1 MSHNGSSVSHA
12 ELDVMRHSAAHVMA
26 KAVQRLY
33 PGSKLG
39 IGPIIENGFFYD
51 IDIPAKISE
60 DDLPRIEQAMREI
73 IAAAEPFKREEWAKA
88 RALEHY
94 SSLEDNPYKR
104 EIIQDLPEDEP
115 ISFYWTGSDWVDL
128 CRGPHVAD
136 SSQVGPF
143 KLTSVSGAYWRGD
156 EKRPML
162 QRIYGTAWKTQD
174 QLDHYLWQVE
184 EARRRDHRKLGRELE
199 LFFFDEVAPGQP
211 FWLPKGLRIIHELE
225 ALLQRELDSRGY
237 LEISTP
243 SLVKADLWKQ
253 SGHWDFYEQGMFKLE
268 VEEEDYAFKPM
279 NCPESTLVF
288 RFKTRSYRDLPL
300 RLAQTDR
307 LLRNERSGTLNG
319 LLRVRQLTMDDAHIF
334 CRPDQIQAEIRGVL
348 EFQKAIY
355 DVFGLEPRYYL
366 STRPDKAIG
375 DPAVWERAEAD
386 LQAALE
392 PSGRRLER
400 LLGRRDL
407 AAIHRHAG
415 RDLNLE
421 LAAHRRSAGHHQPEL
436 RAGDTREPG
445 EGAFYG
451 PKIDVDI
458 KDALGRPWQLNTT
471 QLDFQMPERFQLE
484 YIGEDG
490 QAHRPVMVHR
500 AIYGTYERFMAV
512 LVEHYA
518 GAFPLWLAPVQ
529 TVIVPIADRHLEYAE
544 SVAAQLRAS
553 GFRVEVDARREK
565 MQAKIRDAQAQQV
578 PYMLVVGDRDQQAGT
593 VSVRERRQGDLG
605 AQPVSEFL
613 ASLTE
618 RHAARS

>member
-1 MSHNGSSVSHA
+1 M
-12 ELDVMRHSAAHVMA
+12 
-26 KAVQRLY
+26 
-33 PGSKLG
+33 
-39 IGPIIENGFFYD
+39 
-51 IDIPAKISE
+51 
-60 DDLPRIEQAMREI
+60 
-73 IAAAEPFKREEWAKA
+73 
-88 RALEHY
+88 
-94 SSLEDNPYKR
+94 
-104 EIIQDLPEDEP
+104 
-115 ISFYWTGSDWVDL
+115 
-128 CRGPHVAD
+128 
-136 SSQVGPF
+136 
-143 KLTSVSGAYWRGD
+143 
-156 EKRPML
+156 
-162 QRIYGTAWKTQD
+162 
-174 QLDHYLWQVE
+174 
-184 EARRRDHRKLGRELE
+184 
-199 LFFFDEVAPGQP
+199 
-211 FWLPKGLRIIHELE
+211 
-225 ALLQRELDSRGY
+225 
-237 LEISTP
+237 
-243 SLVKADLWKQ
+243 
-253 SGHWDFYEQGMFKLE
+253 
-268 VEEEDYAFKPM
+268 
-279 NCPESTLVF
+279 
-288 RFKTRSYRDLPL
+288 
-300 RLAQTDR
+300 
-307 LLRNERSGTLNG
+307 LRNERSGTLNG

-355 DVFGLEPRYYL
+355 DVFGLEPRYHL

-375 DPAVWERAEAD
+375 DPAVWEVAEAD
-386 LQAALE
+386 LRAALE
-392 PSGRRLER
+392 QNQLEYVVK
-400 LLGRRDL
+400 
-407 AAIHRHAG
+407 
-415 RDLNLE
+415 
-421 LAAHRRSAGHHQPEL
+421 
-436 RAGDTREPG
+436 PG

-484 YIGEDG
+484 YVAEDG
-490 QAHRPVMVHR
+490 QAHRPVMIHR

-553 GFRVEVDARREK
+553 GVRVEVDARREK

>member
-1 MSHNGSSVSHA
+1 MSHNGSNNVSHA
-12 ELDVMRHSAAHVMA
+12 QLDVMRHSAAHVLA

-39 IGPIIENGFFYD
+39 IGPVIENGFYYD
-51 IDIPAKISE
+51 IDMPAKISE
-60 DDLPRIEQAMREI
+60 DDLPRI
-73 IAAAEPFKREEWAKA
+73 
-88 RALEHY
+88 
-94 SSLEDNPYKR
+94 
-104 EIIQDLPEDEP
+104 
-115 ISFYWTGSDWVDL
+115 
-128 CRGPHVAD
+128 
-136 SSQVGPF
+136 
-143 KLTSVSGAYWRGD
+143 
-156 EKRPML
+156 
-162 QRIYGTAWKTQD
+162 
-174 QLDHYLWQVE
+174 E

-243 SLVKADLWKQ
+243 SLVKSDLWKQ

-288 RFKTRSYRDLPL
+288 GFKTRSYRDLPL

-307 LLRNERSGTLNG
+307 LLRNERSGTVNG

-348 EFQKAIY
+348 EFQRAIY
-355 DVFGLEPRYYL
+355 DVFGLEPTYYL

-386 LQAALE
+386 LKAALE
-392 PSGRRLER
+392 Q
-400 LLGRRDL
+400 
-407 AAIHRHAG
+407 
-415 RDLNLE
+415 NE
-421 LAAHRRSAGHHQPEL
+421 LAYEVKH
-436 RAGDTREPG
+436 G

-458 KDALGRPWQLNTT
+458 QDAVGRPWQLNTT
-471 QLDFQMPERFQLE
+471 QLDFQQPERFQLE

-490 QAHRPVMVHR
+490 HAHRPVMIHR

-512 LVEHYA
+512 LIEHYA

-529 TVIVPIADRHLEYAE
+529 AVVVPIADRHLEYAE
-544 SVAAQLRAS
+544 SVAAQLRGA

-593 VSVRERRQGDLG
+593 ISVRERRQGDLG

-613 ASLTE
+613 TSLTE
-618 RHAARS
+618 RRAARS

>member
-1 MSHNGSSVSHA
+1 MSHNGSSVSA
-12 ELDVMRHSAAHVMA
+12 SELDVMRHSAAHILA
-26 KAVQRLY
+26 KAVQKLY

-39 IGPIIENGFFYD
+39 IGPVIENGFYYD
-51 IDIPAKISE
+51 IDVAGGAKLSE
-60 DDLPRIEQAMREI
+60 DDLPSIEAAMREI
-73 IAAAEPFKREEWAKA
+73 VNAAEPFKREEWSKQQ
-88 RALEHY
+88 ALDHY
-94 SSLEDNPYKR
+94 SSRDENPYKR
-104 EIIQDLPEDEP
+104 EIIEDLPEDET
-115 ISFYWTGSDWVDL
+115 ISFYWTGDDWVDR
-128 CRGPHVAD
+128 CRGPHVTDA
-136 SSQVGPF
+136 SKLGAF
-143 KLTSVSGAYWRGD
+143 KLTNVSGAYWRGD

-162 QRIYGTAWKTQD
+162 QRIYGTAWQTQE
-174 QLDHYLWQVE
+174 QLEHYLWQIE

-211 FWLPKGLRIIHELE
+211 FWLPKGLRVIHELE
-225 ALLQRELDSRGY
+225 ALLQRELDGRGY

-243 SLVKADLWKQ
+243 SLVKSDLWKQ
-253 SGHWDFYEQGMFKLE
+253 SGHWDFYEQGMFKLQ
-268 VEEEDYAFKPM
+268 VEEEDYAYKPM
-279 NCPESTLVF
+279 NCPESTIVY

-334 CRPDQIQAEIRGVL
+334 CRPDQIQDEIRGVL

-366 STRPDKAIG
+366 STRPEKAIG

-386 LQAALE
+386 LRAALE
-392 PSGRRLER
+392 QNG
-400 LLGRRDL
+400 L
-407 AAIHRHAG
+407 AYEVKA
-415 RDLNLE
+415 
-421 LAAHRRSAGHHQPEL
+421 
-436 RAGDTREPG
+436 G

-458 KDALGRPWQLNTT
+458 QDALGRPWQLNTT
-471 QLDFQMPERFQLE
+471 QLDFQQPEQFKLE
-484 YIGEDG
+484 YVGEDG

-529 TVIVPIADRHLEYAE
+529 AVVVPVSDRHNDYAS
-544 SVAAQLRAS
+544 SVAEQLGLA
-553 GFRVEVDARREK
+553 GFRVEVDVRRER
-565 MQAKIRDAQAQQV
+565 MQAKLRDAQAQQV
-578 PYMLVVGDRDQQAGT
+578 PYMLVVGDRDQQGGT

-605 AQPVSEFL
+605 AQPLADFL
-613 ASLTE
+613 QVLE
-618 RHAARS
+618 DRRAARN

>member
-1 MSHNGSSVSHA
+1 
-12 ELDVMRHSAAHVMA
+12 MRHSAAHVLA
-26 KAVQRLY
+26 KAVQQLY

-39 IGPIIENGFFYD
+39 IGPVIENGFYYD
-51 IDIPAKISE
+51 IDMPAKISE
-60 DDLPRIEQAMREI
+60 DDLPRIEEAMREI
-73 IAAAEPFKREEWAKA
+73 IAAAEPFKREEWSKVQ
-88 RALEHY
+88 ALEHY
-94 SSLEDNPYKR
+94 SSREDNPYKR
-104 EIIQDLPEDEP
+104 EIIQDLADDEQ
-115 ISFYWTGSDWVDL
+115 ISFYRTGADWVDL
-128 CRGPHVAD
+128 CRGPHLES
-136 SSQVGPF
+136 SSQVGAF

-162 QRIYGTAWKTQD
+162 QRIYGTAWQTQD

-243 SLVKADLWKQ
+243 SLVKSDLWKQ

-288 RFKTRSYRDLPL
+288 GFKTRSYRDLPL

-348 EFQKAIY
+348 EFQRAIY

-386 LQAALE
+386 LKAALE
-392 PSGRRLER
+392 Q
-400 LLGRRDL
+400 
-407 AAIHRHAG
+407 
-415 RDLNLE
+415 NE
-421 LAAHRRSAGHHQPEL
+421 LAYEVKH
-436 RAGDTREPG
+436 G

-458 KDALGRPWQLNTT
+458 QDALGRPWQLNTT
-471 QLDFQMPERFQLE
+471 QLDFQQPERFQLE

-490 QAHRPVMVHR
+490 HAHRPVMIHR

-512 LVEHYA
+512 LIEHYA

-529 TVIVPIADRHLEYAE
+529 AVVVPIADRHLEYAE
-544 SVAAQLRAS
+544 SVAAQLRGA
-553 GFRVEVDARREK
+553 GFRTEVDERRER
-565 MQAKIRDAQAQQV
+565 MQAKLRDAQAQQV

-605 AQPVSEFL
+605 PQPVSDFI
-613 ASLTE
+613 ASLQE
-618 RHAARS
+618 RRTART

>member
-1 MSHNGSSVSHA
+1 MSHNGNSVSA
-12 ELDVMRHSAAHVMA
+12 SDLDVMRHSAAHVLA

-39 IGPIIENGFFYD
+39 IGPVIDNGFYYD
-51 IDIPAKISE
+51 IDLPGGVKLSDE
-60 DDLPRIEQAMREI
+60 DLPRIEAAMREI
-73 IAAAEPFKREEWAKA
+73 VAAAEPFKREEWNK
-88 RALEHY
+88 RQALEHY
-94 SSLEDNPYKR
+94 SSEEDNPYKR

-115 ISFYWTGSDWVDL
+115 LSFYWTGSDWVDL

-136 SSQVGPF
+136 SSKIGPV

-162 QRIYGTAWKTQD
+162 QRIYGTAWATQD
-174 QLDHYLWQVE
+174 QLDHYLWQIE

-211 FWLPKGLRIIHELE
+211 FWLPKGLRVIHELE
-225 ALLQRELDSRGY
+225 LLLQQELDRRGY
-237 LEISTP
+237 LDISTP
-243 SLVKADLWKQ
+243 SLVKSDLWKQ
-253 SGHWDFYEQGMFKLE
+253 SGHWDFYEQGMFKLQ

-279 NCPESTLVF
+279 NCPESTIVYG
-288 RFKTRSYRDLPL
+288 FKTRSYRDLPL

-319 LLRVRQLTMDDAHIF
+319 LLRVRQLTMDDAHIY
-334 CRPDQIQAEIRGVL
+334 CRPDQIQDEIRGVL
-348 EFQKAIY
+348 DFQKAIY
-355 DVFGLEPRYYL
+355 AVFGLQPRYYL

-375 DPAVWERAEAD
+375 DPALWEVAEAD
-386 LQAALE
+386 LRAALE
-392 PSGRRLER
+392 QN
-400 LLGRRDL
+400 DL
-407 AAIHRHAG
+407 SY
-415 RDLNLE
+415 E
-421 LAAHRRSAGHHQPEL
+421 VK
-436 RAGDTREPG
+436 PG

-458 KDALGRPWQLNTT
+458 EDALGRPWQLNTT
-471 QLDFQMPERFQLE
+471 QLDFNMPDRFELE

-490 QAHRPVMVHR
+490 QAHRPVMIHR

-529 TVIVPIADRHLEYAE
+529 AVVVPVSDRHIEYAE
-544 SVAAQLRAS
+544 SVAAALRAA
-553 GFRVEVDARREK
+553 GFRVEVDDRRER
-565 MQAKIRDAQAQQV
+565 MQAKLRDAQSQQV

-593 VSVRERRQGDLG
+593 VSVRERREGDLG
-605 AQPVSEFL
+605 PQPLAEFVKL
-613 ASLTE
+613 LEE
-618 RHAARS
+618 RRAART

>member
-1 MSHNGSSVSHA
+1 MSHNGSNNVSHA
-12 ELDVMRHSAAHVMA
+12 QLDVMRHSAAHVLA
-26 KAVQRLY
+26 KAVQQLY

-39 IGPIIENGFFYD
+39 IGPVIENGFYYD

-60 DDLPRIEQAMREI
+60 DDLPRIEEAMREI
-73 IAAAEPFKREEWAKA
+73 IAAAEPFEREEWSKVQ
-88 RALEHY
+88 ALEHY
-94 SSLEDNPYKR
+94 SSREDNPYKR
-104 EIIQDLPEDEP
+104 EIIQDLADNEQ
-115 ISFYWTGSDWVDL
+115 ISFYRTGADWVDL
-128 CRGPHVAD
+128 CRGPHVES
-136 SSQVGPF
+136 SSQVGAF

-162 QRIYGTAWKTQD
+162 QRIYGTAWQTQD

-243 SLVKADLWKQ
+243 SLVKSDLWKQ

-288 RFKTRSYRDLPL
+288 GFKTRSYRDLPL

-355 DVFGLEPRYYL
+355 DVFGLEPTYYL

-386 LQAALE
+386 LKAALE
-392 PSGRRLER
+392 Q
-400 LLGRRDL
+400 
-407 AAIHRHAG
+407 
-415 RDLNLE
+415 NE
-421 LAAHRRSAGHHQPEL
+421 LAYEVKH
-436 RAGDTREPG
+436 G

-458 KDALGRPWQLNTT
+458 QDALGRPWQLNTT
-471 QLDFQMPERFQLE
+471 QLDFQQPERFQLE

-490 QAHRPVMVHR
+490 HAHRPVMIHR

-512 LVEHYA
+512 LIEHYA

-529 TVIVPIADRHLEYAE
+529 AVVVPIADRHLEYAE
-544 SVAAQLRAS
+544 SVAAQLRAAD
-553 GFRVEVDARREK
+553 FRVEVDARREK

-605 AQPVSEFL
+605 PQPVSDFI
-613 ASLTE
+613 ASLQE
-618 RHAARS
+618 RRTART